1 MSNPTQT
8 NTGASAYLGFLATLA
23 GNPEVLKE
31 EHLNQETLKND
42 LVSLFSGVERSSGS
56 DEFLEEMFLNGNYE
70 SVVSYESTIINI
82 NKQLENNDKEPL
94 YLLYP
99 VDGVS
104 ISDSPFAYI
113 KGENPDKR
121 ETFLK
126 LQDYILSEEGQ
137 SKLAETG
144 RRTWF
149 GGITDKANPAV
160 FNPNWGIN
168 TEKYIVP
175 IKYPSVTVIRQALN
189 LYQSELRKPQ
199 HIIFGLDYSGSMQGT
214 GHRQL
219 VDAMKYILDKD
230 QASKDLLQFTEKDK
244 ITVIPFNRKVIEV
257 WQVKNGENTDT
268 LVKNI
273 ENLVPNGSTN
283 IYDTAI
289 EGLNILAQED
299 FGIYNV
305 SIIIMTDGQS
315 NVGTF
320 ESFAQKYDNIGLDIP
335 VYSILFG
342 EAYERELRDI
352 ASKTNGKV
360 FDGKN
365 NLLEAFKEVR
375 GYN

>member
-23 GNPEVLKE
+23 GNPEVLKT
-31 EHLNQETLKND
+31 EHLQEETLKND

-56 DEFLEEMFLNGNYE
+56 DEYLEEMFLNGNYE
-70 SVVSYESTIINI
+70 SVVSYEATIINI
-82 NKQLENNDKEPL
+82 NKQLEAKGQDPL

-113 KGENPDKR
+113 KGDNPNKR

-126 LQDYILSEEGQ
+126 IQEYILSEEGQ
-137 SKLAETG
+137 AELAKTG

-149 GGITDKANPAV
+149 GGVTSNVDKKI
-160 FNPNWGIN
+160 FNPDWGID

-175 IKYPSVTVIRQALN
+175 IKYPSVAVIRQALN

-199 HIIFGLDYSGSMQGT
+199 HIIFGLDYSGSMQGN
-214 GHRQL
+214 GHREL
-219 VDAMKYILDKD
+219 IDAMNYILDSEK
-230 QASKDLLQFTEKDK
+230 ASQDLLQFTEKDK
-244 ITVIPFNRKVIEV
+244 ITIIPFNRQVINV
-257 WQVKNGENTDT
+257 WSTQNGADT
-268 LVKNI
+268 KELI
-273 ENLVPNGSTN
+273 EKIEKLQPTGSTN

-289 EGLNILAQED
+289 QGLNVLAKED
-299 FGIYNV
+299 LGTYNV
-305 SIIIMTDGQS
+305 SIILMTDGQS

-320 ESFAQKYDNIGLDIP
+320 ESFSSRYDQIGLDIP
-335 VYSILFG
+335 IYSILFG
-342 EAYERELRDI
+342 EAYERELLEI
-352 ASKTNGKV
+352 ASKTNAKV
-360 FDGKN
+360 FDGKSS
-365 NLLEAFKEVR
+365 LLEAFKEVR

>member
-113 KGENPDKR
+113 KGENPAKR

-289 EGLNILAQED
+289 QGLNILAQED

-320 ESFAQKYDNIGLDIP
+320 ESFAQRYDNIGLDIP

>member
-23 GNPEVLKE
+23 GNPEVLKA
-31 EHLNQETLKND
+31 EHLQQQQLKDD

-56 DEFLEEMFLNGNYE
+56 DEYLEEMFLNGNYE
-70 SVVSYESTIINI
+70 SVVSYEATIINI
-82 NKQLENNDKEPL
+82 NKQLEAKGQEPL

-113 KGENPDKR
+113 KGDNASKK

-126 LQDYILSEEGQ
+126 IQEYILSEEGQ
-137 SKLAETG
+137 AELAKTG

-149 GGITDKANPAV
+149 GGVTNNVDKQV
-160 FNPNWGIN
+160 FNPDWGIN

-175 IKYPSVTVIRQALN
+175 IKYPSVAVIKKALS
-189 LYQSELRKPQ
+189 LYQTELRKPQ
-199 HIIFGLDYSGSMQGT
+199 HIIFGLDYSGSMQGD
-214 GHRQL
+214 GHNQL
-219 VDAMKYILDKD
+219 TDAMEYILDQEK
-230 QASKDLLQFTEKDK
+230 ASQDLLQFTEKDK
-244 ITVIPFNRKVIEV
+244 ITIIPFNRRVINTWYVE
-257 WQVKNGENTDT
+257 NGAETEE
-268 LVKNI
+268 LVEKI
-273 ENLVPNGSTN
+273 KKLEPTGSTN

-289 EGLNILAQED
+289 TALNILAKED
-299 FGIYNV
+299 LGTYNV
-305 SIIIMTDGQS
+305 SIILMSDGQS

-320 ESFAQKYDNIGLDIP
+320 ESFSSAYDKIGLDIP
-335 VYSILFG
+335 IYSILFG
-342 EAYERELRDI
+342 NAYRIELQEI

-360 FDGKN
+360 FDGKSS
-365 NLLEAFKEVR
+365 LLEAFKEVR

>member
-113 KGENPDKR
+113 KGENPAKR

-289 EGLNILAQED
+289 QGLNILAQED

-320 ESFAQKYDNIGLDIP
+320 ESFAQRYDNIGLDIP

-352 ASKTNGKV
+352 ASKTNGRV

>member
-23 GNPEVLKE
+23 GNPEVLKA
-31 EHLNQETLKND
+31 EHLEQQQLKDD

-56 DEFLEEMFLNGNYE
+56 DEYLEEMFLNGNYE
-70 SVVSYESTIINI
+70 SVVSYEATIINI
-82 NKQLENNDKEPL
+82 NKQLELNGQEPL

-113 KGENPDKR
+113 KGDNPTKK

-126 LQDYILSEEGQ
+126 IQEYILSEDGQ
-137 SKLAETG
+137 AELAKTG

-149 GGITDKANPAV
+149 GGVTDKVDKEV
-160 FNPNWGIN
+160 FNPEWGIN

-175 IKYPSVTVIRQALN
+175 IKYPSVAVIKKALS

-199 HIIFGLDYSGSMQGT
+199 HIIFGLDYSGSMQGD
-214 GHRQL
+214 GHNQL
-219 VDAMKYILDKD
+219 TEAMEYILDQEK
-230 QASKDLLQFTEKDK
+230 ASQDLLQFTEKDK
-244 ITVIPFNRKVIEV
+244 ITVIPFNRRVINTWYVE
-257 WQVKNGENTDT
+257 NGAETAE
-268 LVKNI
+268 LI
-273 ENLVPNGSTN
+273 EKIKKLEPTGSTN

-289 EGLNILAQED
+289 AALNILAKED
-299 FGIYNV
+299 FGTYNV
-305 SIIIMTDGQS
+305 SIILMSDGQS

-320 ESFAQKYDNIGLDIP
+320 ESFSNSYDKIGLDVP

-342 EAYERELRDI
+342 NAYKSELEEI
-352 ASKTNGKV
+352 ASKTNAKV
-360 FDGKN
+360 FDGKK
-365 NLLEAFKEVR
+365 NLLDAFKEVR

>member
-23 GNPEVLKE
+23 GNPEVLKD

-113 KGENPDKR
+113 KGENPAKR

-289 EGLNILAQED
+289 QGLNILAQED

-320 ESFAQKYDNIGLDIP
+320 ESFAQRYDNIGLDIP

>member
-23 GNPEVLKE
+23 GNPEVLKA
-31 EHLNQETLKND
+31 EHLEQQQLKDD

-56 DEFLEEMFLNGNYE
+56 DEYLEEMFLNGNYE
-70 SVVSYESTIINI
+70 SVVSYEATIINI
-82 NKQLENNDKEPL
+82 NKQLELNGQEPL

-113 KGENPDKR
+113 KGDNPTKK

-126 LQDYILSEEGQ
+126 IQEYILSEDGQ
-137 SKLAETG
+137 AELAKTG

-149 GGITDKANPAV
+149 GGVTDKVDKEV
-160 FNPNWGIN
+160 FNPEWGIN

-175 IKYPSVTVIRQALN
+175 IKYPSVAVIKKALS

-199 HIIFGLDYSGSMQGT
+199 HIIFGLDYSGSMQGD
-214 GHRQL
+214 GHNQL
-219 VDAMKYILDKD
+219 TEAMEYILDQEK
-230 QASKDLLQFTEKDK
+230 ASQDLLQFTEKDK
-244 ITVIPFNRKVIEV
+244 ITVIPFNRRVINTWYVE
-257 WQVKNGENTDT
+257 NGAETAE
-268 LVKNI
+268 LI
-273 ENLVPNGSTN
+273 EKIKKLEPTGSTN

-289 EGLNILAQED
+289 AALNILAKED
-299 FGIYNV
+299 LGTYNV
-305 SIIIMTDGQS
+305 SIILMSDGQS

-320 ESFAQKYDNIGLDIP
+320 ESFSNSYDKIGLDVP

-342 EAYERELRDI
+342 NAYKSELEEI
-352 ASKTNGKV
+352 ASKTNAKV
-360 FDGKN
+360 FDGKK
-365 NLLEAFKEVR
+365 NLLDAFKEVR